1 MNITAVGDISSRP
14 MYDHVLRGTIIFYA
28 VIITDV
34 DDIFSR
40 SMYENVLRVNII
52 FCTVISTDV
61 DDIFSRSMYAMYYVE
76 PLCPIVGEWYHFEL
90 SSMST

>member
-1 MNITAVGDISSRP
+1 
-14 MYDHVLRGTIIFYA
+14 MYDHVLRVNIIFCT

-40 SMYENVLRVNII
+40 SMYENALRVNII

-61 DDIFSRSMYAMYYVE
+61 DDIFSMSKYAMYYVE
-76 PLCPIVGEWYHFEL
+76 PLCPIVGE
-90 SSMST
+90 

>member
-14 MYDHVLRGTIIFYA
+14 MHGHVIRGTIIFCT

-52 FCTVISTDV
+52 FCTVINTDV
-61 DDIFSRSMYAMYYVE
+61 DDIFSRSKYAMYYVE

>member
-1 MNITAVGDISSRP
+1 VNITAVGDISSRP
-14 MYDHVLRGTIIFYA
+14 MYDH
-28 VIITDV
+28 
-34 DDIFSR
+34 
-40 SMYENVLRVNII
+40 VLRVNII

-61 DDIFSRSMYAMYYVE
+61 DDIFNRSKYAMYYVE

>member
-14 MYDHVLRGTIIFYA
+14 MYDH
-28 VIITDV
+28 
-34 DDIFSR
+34 
-40 SMYENVLRVNII
+40 VLRVNII

-61 DDIFSRSMYAMYYVE
+61 DDIFSMSKYAMYYVE

>member
-1 MNITAVGDISSRP
+1 

-28 VIITDV
+28 LIITDV

-40 SMYENVLRVNII
+40 SMYANVLRVNII
-52 FCTVISTDV
+52 FCTVISIDV

-76 PLCPIVGEWYHFEL
+76 PLCPIVGERYHFEL